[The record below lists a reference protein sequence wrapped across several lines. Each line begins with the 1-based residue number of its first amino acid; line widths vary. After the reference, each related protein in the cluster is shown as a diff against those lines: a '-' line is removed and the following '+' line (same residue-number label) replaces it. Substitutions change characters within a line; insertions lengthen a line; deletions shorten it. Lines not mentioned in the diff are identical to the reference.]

1 MDFFTVVFYLLI
13 RSFFCRL
20 LLLLL
25 LSYYFK
31 FLVGKKGQTKQEM
44 QLKTK
49 TNIKFRNREK
59 DRVDIGKFF
68 YKLKTNLLFLQPI
81 SSQCSISI
89 PLFYDVFKGYINE
102 ILV

>member
-31 FLVGKKGQTKQEM
+31 FLIGKKSQTKQEM

-49 TNIKFRNREK
+49 TNIKFRNGEK
-59 DRVDIGKFF
+59 DRGDIGKFF
-68 YKLKTNLLFLQPI
+68 YKLKTNLLFL
-81 SSQCSISI
+81 
-89 PLFYDVFKGYINE
+89 
-102 ILV
+102 